1 MTCPSDRQW
10 LGSEICHL
18 KTEPVRNSP
27 YVNRTRIINHVMVKV
42 GDRVILKGDTQ
53 DYILVDPTRTYSGEV
68 IGKDDGQVFVRLDK
82 PVRRGVNKFEEVAV
96 PEHRARPE

>member
-1 MTCPSDRQW
+1 M
-10 LGSEICHL
+10 
-18 KTEPVRNSP
+18 KTAQDESANSKRTSTHRSSQ
-27 YVNRTRIINHVMVKV
+27 YAKRTRIINPVMVKV
-42 GDRVILKGDTQ
+42 GDRVIVKGDTQ

-82 PVRRGVNKFEEVAV
+82 PVSRGVNKFEEVAV